1 MEVCERG
8 MEIRNSYQLIE
19 SATYAKLYLRAEAR
33 ASLVLAPRQPPA
45 TSEQCVRFGVQWH
58 RAQSRVI
65 HIGLNRWG
73 GIGRL
78 LLAWGA
84 ARDPFVPSGSL
95 KVRQG

>member
-1 MEVCERG
+1 

-45 TSEQCVRFGVQWH
+45 TSDQCVRFGVQWH

-65 HIGLNRWG
+65 HIRVDRWG

-84 ARDPFVPSGSL
+84 ARDPVVRSGSS
-95 KVRQG
+95 KARKG